1 MLEEGKVQQISQ
13 AFLLLGLVI
22 ASGSGYSAPGY
33 VDSSE
38 GSIVRT
44 GSGDCLHTTRWSVAN
59 AIAECDAEIVAARD
73 KVEVAAVETVLNPV
87 RLEADTLFEFDSDEL
102 SADGIRLLNDLVG
115 NLTASG
121 LQEQT
126 IRITGYAD
134 RIGEKGYNLKL
145 SERRAVAVRD
155 YLVSKG
161 VASDYIETQGLG
173 TANPVVACEDE
184 HGEAL
189 VDCLAP
195 NRRTEV
201 EFSAVEAVEVTR
213 QAPAGQ

>member
-1 MLEEGKVQQISQ
+1 MLQVGKLKHIGQGI
-13 AFLLLGLVI
+13 LLLGLGV
-22 ASGSGYSAPGY
+22 AGGSAYSASGY
-33 VDSSE
+33 VDDSE
-38 GSIVRT
+38 GSVVRT
-44 GSGDCLHTTRWSVAN
+44 GSGDCLHTSRWSVPN

-73 KVEVAAVETVLNPV
+73 KVEVAAAEIVLNPV

-102 SADGIRLLNDLVG
+102 TADGIRLLDDLLG

-121 LQEQT
+121 LQEQK

-134 RIGEKGYNLKL
+134 RIGGEDYNLGL
-145 SERRAVAVRD
+145 SQRRAVAVRD

-161 VASDYIETQGLG
+161 VSPDYVETQGLG
-173 TANPVVACEDE
+173 TANPLVACE
-184 HGEAL
+184 GELGAGL
-189 VDCLAP
+189 VECLAP

-201 EFSAVEAVEVTR
+201 EFSAMEAVEVTK

>member
-1 MLEEGKVQQISQ
+1 MLEEGKVKQKNQ
-13 AFLLLGLVI
+13 AFLLLGLLI

-44 GSGDCLHTTRWSVAN
+44 GSGDCLHTTRWSVPN
-59 AIAECDAEIVAARD
+59 AIAECDPEIVAARD

-102 SADGIRLLNDLVG
+102 SADGVRLLDDLVG
-115 NLTASG
+115 NLTAAG
-121 LQEQT
+121 LQEQQ

-134 RIGEKGYNLKL
+134 RIGAEHYNLEL
-145 SERRAVAVRD
+145 SERRAAAVRD

-173 TANPVVACEDE
+173 TANPVVSCESE
-184 HGEAL
+184 QGTAL

-213 QAPAGQ
+213 QVPAEK